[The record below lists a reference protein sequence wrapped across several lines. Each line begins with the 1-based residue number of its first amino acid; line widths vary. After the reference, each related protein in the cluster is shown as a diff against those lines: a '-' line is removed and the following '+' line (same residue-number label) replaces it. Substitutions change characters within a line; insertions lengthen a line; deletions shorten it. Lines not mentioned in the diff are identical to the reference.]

1 MSTYKEND
9 LIIDIDYTS
18 VIVEND
24 AKELKQ
30 LQQKFIKSFIDNKD
44 KLDIGQWLIAEL
56 KDNLPEK
63 SELEIK
69 K

>member
-63 SELEIK
+63 S
-69 K
+69 